1 MEKYLMLVDYDSYAQ
16 VRIKLWEKK
25 FPGCTA
31 EFVEIFGCYLP
42 TPTQLAKWKLTWGGA
57 PANTMSIN
65 YKGNRDATLHRYAD
79 MKTTVAATAEDMGI
93 HPYYYDFINLR
104 HEVSTGVEPAISF
117 YKKEHLVL
125 FKLAW

>member
-1 MEKYLMLVDYDSYAQ
+1 MEKYLMSFAQ
-16 VRIKLWEKK
+16 ARINLWEKK
-25 FPGCTA
+25 FPGCTS
-31 EFVEIFGCYLP
+31 EFKEIFGCDLP

-57 PANTMSIN
+57 EATTMTIN
-65 YKGNRDATLHRYAD
+65 HTDQRVSSLPRRYVD
-79 MKTTVAATAEDMGI
+79 IKTTIAATAEDMGI

-104 HEVSTGVEPAISF
+104 DAAAFGVKPAISF